1 MATNNA
7 PKHDF
12 APAWLKIPTQ
22 EAPKQSGGA
31 KPFDSDKSSRPR
43 SHKDDSFFNKRHPLT
58 GKYRHHSVE
67 DDYYNAY
74 PPYGPYGYY
83 NGYGMPYTTQPS
95 IYRSPSREG
104 KYPPNMRFNQ
114 MNGAPYQPGYYDL
127 YPFDYYHGDHPYY
140 PNYQNSRVNTKRS
153 NYERDGRT
161 NSKEKEDKTKGKD
174 EEKDKP
180 SFQDDFPSLNGNGE
194 EKSESATNGKLSNGS
209 SVWEHPPHGKGTTGK
224 LADNRQAANI
234 YKNLVPNKQSATTRK
249 PGKEGLRLNGGLQ
262 KEPFNSI
269 KTMSSNSKES
279 PSSPI
284 EILNTRFVT
293 QPRNL
298 GNKKSEFLKAL
309 RKENN
314 GSDGQ
319 DSSLTKDG
327 WPAKNDHA
335 DQLANGFDRLG
346 IDDSSNMLSS
356 SLEAEQRLL
365 KEMGWNETDQEEYEI
380 TEADKKMFQDLYSKQ
395 QNRSTRVNKT
405 FSPKHIPVY
414 KPNPQDLNDT
424 LSSSDSDSDGQ

>member
-22 EAPKQSGGA
+22 ETPKQSGGS
-31 KPFDSDKSSRPR
+31 KPFDSEKGNNRPR
-43 SHKDDSFFNKRHPLT
+43 SHKDDSFFNKRHPLSS

-83 NGYGMPYTTQPS
+83 NGYGMPYNSQPS

-104 KYPPNMRFNQ
+104 KYPPNMRFGQ
-114 MNGAPYQPGYYDL
+114 LNGAYPPGYYDL
-127 YPFDYYHGDHPYY
+127 YSFDYYHGDHSYYANY
-140 PNYQNSRVNTKRS
+140 PNNRVNTKRG

-161 NSKEKEDKTKGKD
+161 NSKEKDDKSKGKD
-174 EEKDKP
+174 EDKDKP
-180 SFQDDFPSLNGNGE
+180 PFQDEFPSLNGE
-194 EKSESATNGKLSNGS
+194 EKSETTTNGKLTNGS
-209 SVWEHPPHGKGTTGK
+209 SVWEHPPHGKGPSSK
-224 LADNRQAANI
+224 LSDNRQAANI
-234 YKNLVPNKQSATTRK
+234 YKTLVPNKQSAINRK
-249 PGKEGLRLNGGLQ
+249 PGKEGLRLNGSLQ
-262 KEPFNSI
+262 KEPFSSV
-269 KTMSSNSKES
+269 KTMSTSNAKET
-279 PSSPI
+279 PTSPI
-284 EILNTRFVT
+284 EILNTRF

-298 GNKKSEFLKAL
+298 GNKKSEFLRAL

-314 GSDGQ
+314 GSEKHE
-319 DSSLTKDG
+319 SSMNKDG
-327 WPAKNDHA
+327 WGMKNDHA
-335 DQLANGFDRLG
+335 DQLTNGVEGLAM
-346 IDDSSNMLSS
+346 DDSSNMLSS

-395 QNRSTRVNKT
+395 QNRSTRLNKT
-405 FSPKHIPVY
+405 FSPKHIPIY
-414 KPNPQDLNDT
+414 QPNAQDLNDT
-424 LSSSDSDSDGQ
+424 LSSSDSDSDAQ

>member
-12 APAWLKIPTQ
+12 APAWLKIPSH
-22 EAPKQSGGA
+22 EAPKQSGS
-31 KPFDSDKSSRPR
+31 KPFDSDKSNSRPR
-43 SHKDDSFFNKRHPLT
+43 SHKDDSFFNKRHPLAG

-67 DDYYNAY
+67 DDYYSGY

-83 NGYGMPYTTQPS
+83 NGYGMPYNSQPS

-114 MNGAPYQPGYYDL
+114 INGAPYPPGYYDL
-127 YPFDYYHGDHPYY
+127 YSFDYYHGDHSYY
-140 PNYQNSRVNTKRS
+140 ANYPNSRVNTKRG

-161 NSKEKEDKTKGKD
+161 NSKDKEDKSKGKD
-174 EEKDKP
+174 DDKDKP
-180 SFQDDFPSLNGNGE
+180 PFQDEFPSLNGE
-194 EKSESATNGKLSNGS
+194 EKSETSTNGKLTNGS
-209 SVWEHPPHGKGTTGK
+209 SVWEHPPHGKGTSSK
-224 LADNRQAANI
+224 LSDNRQTANI
-234 YKNLVPNKQSATTRK
+234 YKTLVPNKQSAINRK

-262 KEPFNSI
+262 KEPFSSV
-269 KTMSSNSKES
+269 KTNSKEA
-279 PSSPI
+279 PTSPI

-298 GNKKSEFLKAL
+298 GNKKSEFLRAL
-309 RKENN
+309 RKENS
-314 GSDGQ
+314 GSDRQ
-319 DSSLTKDG
+319 ESSQSKDG
-327 WPAKNDHA
+327 WPIKNDHT
-335 DQLANGFDRLG
+335 DQLTNGVERLAM
-346 IDDSSNMLSS
+346 DDSSNMLSS

-365 KEMGWNETDQEEYEI
+365 KEMGWNETDQEDYEI
-380 TEADKKMFQDLYSKQ
+380 TEADKKMFQDLYSTKQ
-395 QNRSTRVNKT
+395 QNRNTRVNKT

-414 KPNPQDLNDT
+414 QPNAQELNDT